1 MGQKEAGHDMG
12 QFHKW
17 SRLRACF
24 GMRGVIPHGKESKI
38 EEVLCEVQMVE
49 CLAYNEGA
57 EDLGVQN

>member
-1 MGQKEAGHDMG
+1 
-12 QFHKW
+12 
-17 SRLRACF
+17 
-24 GMRGVIPHGKESKI
+24 MRGVILHGKESKI